1 MNLFG
6 HFLGDDP
13 TDDCCVFPFTYDNIT
28 FNQCTKTDH
37 NQTWCATEV
46 DAYGNYNGNWKN
58 CNENC
63 KKGETFIHIWIETKI
78 FSWYMYFKISMI
90 YYYHRSET

>member
-13 TDDCCVFPFTYDNIT
+13 TDDCCVFPFTYNNIT
-28 FNQCTKTDH
+28 YNQCTNADH

-46 DAYGNYNGNWKN
+46 DADGNYYGIWKN

-63 KKGETFIHIWIETKI
+63 KKGETYKLIATKLN
-78 FSWYMYFKISMI
+78 KII
-90 YYYHRSET
+90 LVYYNATHN